1 VVLGED
7 TKHGESSELKR
18 EG

>member
-1 VVLGED
+1 VVLGKD